1 MRVVSSGRAGMGKSL
16 YIQRLVEKFEDPR
29 EHRIEDPR
37 EHRIVTLHG
46 PEVDND
52 LVVKILRESTK
63 PEDYSLPIVFHL
75 DISEKVIV

>member
-16 YIQRLVEKFEDPR
+16 YIQRLVEKFKV
-29 EHRIEDPR
+29 PR

-63 PEDYSLPIVFHL
+63 PEDYSLPVVFHL
-75 DISEKVIV
+75 DISEKVNA